1 MSKGIYLGKD
11 KHGHEYYSNQD
22 GYVYQ
27 WRNNECLGWLCTYP
41 AWERALHKVLT
52 KG

>member
-11 KHGHEYYSNQD
+11 KHGYEYYSNQD

-27 WRNNECLGWLCTYP
+27 WRCDMCFGWLCTYT
-41 AWERALHKVLT
+41 AWTRTLHKALT